1 MEKKI
6 MIEKNLKK
14 NKIEVW
20 EYNRKGFY
28 NFKEYLPLDNTSLL
42 AIKKQFKKYTII
54 DKNNLLEDI
63 NTKQLKTDTGLIMQ
77 L

>member
-14 NKIEVW
+14 NRIEVW

-42 AIKKQFKKYTII
+42 VIKKQFKKYTII

>member
-6 MIEKNLKK
+6 IIEKNLKK
-14 NKIEVW
+14 NRIEVW

-42 AIKKQFKKYTII
+42 VIKKQFKKYTII

-63 NTKQLKTDTGLIMQ
+63 NTKQLKTDTGIIMQ

>member
-6 MIEKNLKK
+6 IIEKNLKK
-14 NKIEVW
+14 NRIEVW

-42 AIKKQFKKYTII
+42 VIKKQFKKYTII

>member
-14 NKIEVW
+14 NRIEVW

-28 NFKEYLPLDNTSLL
+28 NFKEYLPLDNASLL

-54 DKNNLLEDI
+54 DKNNLLKDI

>member
-14 NKIEVW
+14 NRIEVW

-42 AIKKQFKKYTII
+42 VIKKQFKKYTII
-54 DKNNLLEDI
+54 DQNNLLEDI
-63 NTKQLKTDTGLIMQ
+63 NTKQLKTDTGIIMQ

>member
-6 MIEKNLKK
+6 MIDKNTKK
-14 NKIEVW
+14 NKIEIW

-28 NFKEYLPLDNTSLL
+28 NFKEYLPIDNTSLL
-42 AIKKQFKKYTII
+42 AIKKQYKKYIII

-63 NTKQLKTDTGLIMQ
+63 MPNQLKTDTGLIMQ

>member
-6 MIEKNLKK
+6 MIDT
-14 NKIEVW
+14 NKEQTKFEIW

-28 NFKEYLPLDNTSLL
+28 NFKQYISFDSFN
-42 AIKKQFKKYTII
+42 IKEFKRQYKKYTII
-54 DKNNLLEDI
+54 DRKHLL
-63 NTKQLKTDTGLIMQ
+63 NSFTTKHLITDTGLHMQ